1 MPALTVRAIT
11 KALSDYVRPDED
23 IVAKLNLVMPRLY
36 ALGNWRDLVY
46 DWTIETDN
54 DYFALPEDSEMMMAA
69 MVSDAPQH
77 IASRWH
83 DYRTSGYAANGPYP
97 VYGVVDDGWHATKE
111 DIDIDAT
118 ADSFGLTFDPVTP
131 DTALPSEGA
140 IRITGWRETS
150 GDTERDSQT
159 TEIITLD
166 GTSTMSSAYTD
177 WHEITEIAFE
187 DVHQWVDV
195 IAVEGVTDLATMA
208 RVRGDGVAR
217 YRRFR
222 FSNPSEDT
230 KGVRLL
236 LKRAWVPVQTEDDLV
251 YLGDLNAIKH
261 GLLGMLAEDN
271 ADLQRSSYHWG
282 LAQQLLENELTNAR
296 GPAKPRVKFDPTGLG
311 SESGV
316 PNIL

>member
-36 ALGNWRDLVY
+36 ALGNWQDLVY

-54 DYFALPEDSEMMMAA
+54 DYFTLPEGAESLLGA
-69 MVSDAPQH
+69 MLENAPVAMQN
-77 IASRWH
+77 RWH
-83 DYRTSGYAANGPYP
+83 DYRISGYANSGPAP
-97 VYGVVDDGWHATKE
+97 IFGVIDDGMHPIKE
-111 DIDIDAT
+111 DIILTTT

-140 IRITGWRETS
+140 IRVTGWRETS

-166 GTSTMSSAYTD
+166 GTSSMSSAYTD
-177 WHEITEIAFE
+177 WHTITEIAFE
-187 DVHQWVDV
+187 DVYQWVDV
-195 IAVEGVTDLATMA
+195 IAVEGVIPVATLA

-222 FSNPSEDT
+222 FSNPNATTASI
-230 KGVRLL
+230 RLL
-236 LKRAWVPVQTEDDLV
+236 LKRKWEPILTEDDLIF
-251 YLGDLNAIKH
+251 LGDLNVIKH

-271 ADLQRSSYHWG
+271 ADLERANYHWG
-282 LAQQLLENELTNAR
+282 VCNLLLENEKNDSR
-296 GPAKPRVKFDPTGLG
+296 GAVRPVVRVDPSGTGLAI
-311 SESGV
+311 S
-316 PNIL
+316 NLM